1 MAETT
6 IGLSVSLGISGIN
19 EITKLD
25 RGFAKIRDSI
35 KATTVDMDRLNSKL
49 DELKNAHQKM
59 AGFKAKISDE
69 FSNVGETIAKV
80 GAFALPVKLAMDYES
95 AMVDVKKYIEFDSDE
110 QFKALGE
117 QIKAIS
123 KDYGVDFKE
132 IVSIAAS
139 GGQQGLAAK
148 DISQYTRLVSKMAT
162 AFDMSGAEAADAAAY
177 VMNNFKL
184 STKELEKL
192 GNQMNFLDDKM
203 SMVASNKLFDIL
215 NRTSSN
221 ANVLGLGADAAAAL
235 GASMLS
241 LGKAP
246 EVASTALNSL
256 YGALGNLD
264 GQAPKFHKALSKI
277 GLDAQYLKTALK
289 KDAAGAVW
297 MFLNAIGK
305 ANADDRMG
313 ILTDMFGKEFSDD
326 IGSLVTSSQTL
337 NQAFDL
343 IKQNSAGSLD
353 EAMELKLGTAQ
364 SNLERL
370 RASMINLGIS
380 VGNAFMPIVGAVS
393 KVLSVVVDFLAMVA
407 TEFPTVTKIAL
418 GVVGG
423 FLAWGALLPI
433 FKIIS
438 LSLGV
443 MGGQIM
449 MVVRALS
456 LATTI
461 FNLKYLATLKLN
473 TVYLISATR
482 LKILRAWAVMSTV
495 AMKLASGASVA
506 FAGALNV
513 LKIGALAGAGAMKIL
528 RLALISTGIGALI
541 VGIGLAAAF
550 VIQNWDKVKAFFGSI
565 WESVKPYWEATTQFL
580 GSIWQGFSAFLMGIF
595 SPVVA
600 VWNAIFNPVIAVWN
614 GVFSGFFE
622 WVSAKFAWITQMVS
636 SVFSAVGKVLGFGED
651 KKMEIVPKVPQ
662 NSLIAPATS
671 GAKH

>member
-49 DELKNAHQKM
+49 DGFKNTHQKLV
-59 AGFKAKISDE
+59 GFKAKISDE
-69 FSNVGETIAKV
+69 FSNIGETIAKV
-80 GAFALPVKLAMDYES
+80 GAFTLPVKLAMDYES

-132 IVSIAAS
+132 IAAIAAS

-148 DISQYTRLVSKMAT
+148 DIPEYTRLVSKMAT
-162 AFDMSGAEAADAAAY
+162 AFDMSGAEAGDAAAY

-184 STKELEKL
+184 STKELQKL

-241 LGKAP
+241 LGKEP

-326 IGSLVTSSQTL
+326 IGSLVTSSQTP

-438 LSLGV
+438 LSFGV

-482 LKILRAWAVMSTV
+482 LKILRAWAVMSAV

-541 VGIGLAAAF
+541 VGIGLAAF
-550 VIQNWDKVKAFFGSI
+550 CDTK
-565 WESVKPYWEATTQFL
+565 L
-580 GSIWQGFSAFLMGIF
+580 G
-595 SPVVA
+595 
-600 VWNAIFNPVIAVWN
+600 
-614 GVFSGFFE
+614 
-622 WVSAKFAWITQMVS
+622 
-636 SVFSAVGKVLGFGED
+636 
-651 KKMEIVPKVPQ
+651 
-662 NSLIAPATS
+662 
-671 GAKH
+671 

>member
-1 MAETT
+1 M
-6 IGLSVSLGISGIN
+6 LM
-19 EITKLD
+19 
-25 RGFAKIRDSI
+25 F
-35 KATTVDMDRLNSKL
+35 
-49 DELKNAHQKM
+49 
-59 AGFKAKISDE
+59 
-69 FSNVGETIAKV
+69 
-80 GAFALPVKLAMDYES
+80 
-95 AMVDVKKYIEFDSDE
+95 
-110 QFKALGE
+110 
-117 QIKAIS
+117 
-123 KDYGVDFKE
+123 
-132 IVSIAAS
+132 
-139 GGQQGLAAK
+139 
-148 DISQYTRLVSKMAT
+148 
-162 AFDMSGAEAADAAAY
+162 
-177 VMNNFKL
+177 
-184 STKELEKL
+184 
-192 GNQMNFLDDKM
+192 
-203 SMVASNKLFDIL
+203 
-215 NRTSSN
+215 
-221 ANVLGLGADAAAAL
+221 LGLEADTAAAL

-326 IGSLVTSSQTL
+326 IGSLVTSSQTP

-380 VGNAFMPIVGAVS
+380 VGNALMPIVGTVS

-482 LKILRAWAVMSTV
+482 LKILRAWAVMSAV

-506 FAGALNV
+506 F
-513 LKIGALAGAGAMKIL
+513 AGAGAMKIL

-541 VGIGLAAAF
+541 VGIGLAAF
-550 VIQNWDKVKAFFGSI
+550 CDTK
-565 WESVKPYWEATTQFL
+565 L
-580 GSIWQGFSAFLMGIF
+580 G
-595 SPVVA
+595 
-600 VWNAIFNPVIAVWN
+600 
-614 GVFSGFFE
+614 
-622 WVSAKFAWITQMVS
+622 
-636 SVFSAVGKVLGFGED
+636 
-651 KKMEIVPKVPQ
+651 
-662 NSLIAPATS
+662 
-671 GAKH
+671 